1 MNYERDNHVFIFYF
15 IFYDVRVEV
24 NIFASIMKLADLIK
38 IRRKGMVKPYGT
50 DF

>member
-1 MNYERDNHVFIFYF
+1 MSNHVFIFIF
-15 IFYDVRVEV
+15 IFYDVPVEV

-38 IRRKGMVKPYGT
+38 IRRKGLIKLYGT